1 MKFSDSELLHI
12 VIRKCLPIL
21 FMFGF
26 YTFTYGPLYPG
37 GGFQAGVIA
46 GTVAVIFELLFEDK
60 LFSDRFY
67 MLLELSGLM
76 ILAVFLF
83 GGIAQGMGP
92 FGYYYHL
99 GTGQGIFASIFLYLL
114 GLAIFCEVFGSM
126 VLIFRN
132 FTGWLD
138 E

>member
-1 MKFSDSELLHI
+1 MKFENSELLHI
-12 VIRKCLPIL
+12 GIRKLVPIL
-21 FMFGF
+21 LIFGL
-26 YTFTYGPLYPG
+26 YTFTYGPFYPG

-46 GTVAVIFELLFEDK
+46 GTVAVIFELLFEEKFLPDTFYTHIE
-60 LFSDRFY
+60 LFG
-67 MLLELSGLM
+67 LLVLLF
-76 ILAVFLF
+76 FLF
-83 GGIAQGMGP
+83 AGFTQGNGP

-99 GTGQGIFASIFLYLL
+99 GTSEGIFSNLFMYILS
-114 GLAIFCEVFGSM
+114 LAIFCEVFGSM